1 MTETRA
7 MGPLGSLLSERTLGP
22 GVQRTLLGLRPVL
35 ERFARR
41 AYFGIHGPF
50 PARSP
55 GRILLLA
62 GHWVGDTFWA
72 AQTLGPLQE
81 RFPESELWVAT
92 RSRAALLWRGQ
103 VPPERILDCPDLVS
117 DRTREPF
124 SWSGFRTLI
133 GELRECQPDLVLDL
147 MGNSYSALAA
157 FLIRP
162 QRAYGCAP
170 NPLAALYSR
179 PPRPQAPG
187 AHLSERPFVAL
198 DRLGI
203 TAPQRPRPLPLALPP
218 PEVVR
223 RRYQLPE
230 RKPLVALAPGAGWAS
245 KRWPPER
252 FAQLAA
258 AFEELGLLPLVLGSA
273 QERELLEGVA
283 GATAYGRA
291 LPGLSLPSSLSLL
304 KEARLLVAN
313 DSGLGHLAAAEG
325 TPVISLFSSTNPGR
339 YRPLGPRV
347 RVLRAGCQDRPEGT
361 SEHCHDQA
369 AYPCPST
376 CWDAIGVA
384 EVLSACRRELLR

>member
-1 MTETRA
+1 

-22 GVQRTLLGLRPVL
+22 GVQRTLLGLRPFL
-35 ERFARR
+35 ERFAQRS
-41 AYFGIHGPF
+41 YFGIHGPF

-55 GRILLLA
+55 KRILLLA

-72 AQTLGPLQE
+72 AQTLGPLQA
-81 RFPESELWVAT
+81 RFPESEVWVAT

-103 VPPERILDCPDLVS
+103 VPAERILDCPDLVS
-117 DRTREPF
+117 DRRREPF
-124 SWSGFRTLI
+124 SWSGFRTLV
-133 GELRECQPDLVLDL
+133 GELREGQPDLVLDL
-147 MGNSYSALAA
+147 MGNAYSALAS

-170 NPLAALYSR
+170 NALAALYSR
-179 PPRPQAPG
+179 PPRAQAPG
-187 AHLSERPFVAL
+187 AHLAERPFVAL

-203 TAPQRPRPLPLALPP
+203 AVPQRPHPLPLALPP
-218 PEVVR
+218 PEAVR
-223 RRYQLPE
+223 RRYELPA
-230 RKPLVALAPGAGWAS
+230 RKPIVVLAPGAGWAS

-252 FAQLAA
+252 YAQLAA
-258 AFEELGLLPLVLGSA
+258 SLEELGLLPIVLGSA
-273 QERELLEGVA
+273 AERELLEGVA

-304 KEARLLVAN
+304 RQARLLVAN

-325 TPVISLFSSTNPGR
+325 TPVVSLFSPTNPGR

-347 RVLRAGCQDRPEGT
+347 QVLRAGCDKRPEGT
-361 SEHCHDQA
+361 KEHCHDQA
-369 AYPCPST
+369 AYPCPRS
-376 CWDAIGVA
+376 CWDALGVS